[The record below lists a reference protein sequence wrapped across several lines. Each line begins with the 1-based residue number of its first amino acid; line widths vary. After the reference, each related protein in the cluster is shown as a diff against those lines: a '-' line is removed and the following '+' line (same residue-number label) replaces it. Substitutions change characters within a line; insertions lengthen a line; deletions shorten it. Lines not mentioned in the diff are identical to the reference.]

1 MRIVIKVIYGSPLC
15 FTLTILCYIQYCAVM
30 NSKERIVERLM
41 QEHHRGSLTLV
52 ALTLLQEPRYGYSL
66 INELQESGLEI
77 TQDTLYP
84 LLRRLEQQGLL
95 TSEWIVDESR
105 PRKYYTT
112 SPMGSAV
119 LGNLQKEWLQY
130 ADIIRGIIT

>member
-1 MRIVIKVIYGSPLC
+1 
-15 FTLTILCYIQYCAVM
+15 M

-52 ALTLLQEPRYGYSL
+52 VLTLLQEPRYGYSL
-66 INELQESGLEI
+66 INELQGSGLEI

>member
-15 FTLTILCYIQYCAVM
+15 SILTILCYIQYRAVM
-30 NSKERIVERLM
+30 DSKERIVERLM

-52 ALTLLQEPRYGYSL
+52 VLTLLQEPQYGYSL

-119 LGNLQKEWLQY
+119 LGSLQKAWLQY